1 MAANPPQVPGFR
13 SEAYSPDR
21 LIAGSADLIT
31 ETAVI
36 AAGANLERGTLL
48 GVITASGKFVQSVAG
63 AGDGSQTPIA
73 ILVDY
78 APAASADATAGIYV
92 AGEFNE
98 NAIIYGTG
106 HSAASVK
113 AGLRAR
119 GIYLKT
125 PIPA

>member
-13 SEAYSPDR
+13 SETYNPDR
-21 LIAGSADLIT
+21 LIAGSADIVT

-36 AAGANLERGTLL
+36 GAGANLERGTLL
-48 GVITASGKFVQSVAG
+48 GVITASGKFVQSTA
-63 AGDGSQTPIA
+63 AASDGSETPVA
-73 ILVDY
+73 ILVDH
-78 APAASADATAGIYV
+78 APAASADASAGIYV

-98 NAIIYGTG
+98 NAIIYGAG
-106 HSAASVK
+106 HTAASVK

>member
-13 SEAYSPDR
+13 SDAYNPDR

-48 GVITASGKFVQSVAG
+48 GVVTATGKFVQSA
-63 AGDGSQTPIA
+63 AAASDGSQTPVA
-73 ILVDY
+73 ILVDF
-78 APAASADATAGIYV
+78 APAASADASAGIYV

-98 NAIIYGTG
+98 NAVLYGAG

-113 AGLRAR
+113 AALRAR